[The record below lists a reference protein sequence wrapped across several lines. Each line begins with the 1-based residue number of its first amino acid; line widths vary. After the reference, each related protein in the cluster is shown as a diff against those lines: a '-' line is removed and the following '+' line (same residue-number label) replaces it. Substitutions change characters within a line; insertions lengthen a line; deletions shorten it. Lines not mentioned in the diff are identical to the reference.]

1 MEIKITIDLEYWLF
15 KVRLM
20 KNIKSKKQ
28 IRRLRTAED
37 KYEEMQKE
45 EKKRI
50 QKDKSIGEEEDE
62 EKEQEEENGYIKGKD
77 EEKDY
82 NYKEEEMRKR

>member
-1 MEIKITIDLEYWLF
+1 
-15 KVRLM
+15 M
-20 KNIKSKKQ
+20 KDKRSKKHIQ
-28 IRRLRTAED
+28 RLRTEEE
-37 KYEEMQKE
+37 KYEVTQKD

-62 EKEQEEENGYIKGKD
+62 EKEQEEENEYKEGKD

-82 NYKEEEMRKR
+82 EYKEDEVRRRRTWRLLKKGNMEDKNI